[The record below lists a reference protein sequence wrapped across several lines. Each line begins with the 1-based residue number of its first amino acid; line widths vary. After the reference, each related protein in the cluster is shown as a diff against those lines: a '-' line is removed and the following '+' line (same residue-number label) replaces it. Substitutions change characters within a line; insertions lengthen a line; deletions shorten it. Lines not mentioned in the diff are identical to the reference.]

1 MKITLLQALF
11 ITNTLI
17 ISGCSIGERPNNTKV
32 ASDNMNHQ
40 NHDQIVVNEQKEHS
54 HSHEQ
59 HQDNSPSNTQAK
71 LTTPKNIAANQATN
85 LVINIQDAGG
95 KPVTK
100 FDTFQEQNMH
110 LIMVN
115 DDLTFFQHLHPDYKN
130 NGKFEVSA
138 EFPNPGN
145 YVLFSDYKPTGQPER
160 VSILNLNVP
169 GSIPLPKDLE
179 KFTKSKTLSNTKVTL
194 NTSPSNLRVG
204 QEIKIGFDIKDRQ
217 SNQAVQDIKPYLGE
231 KGHLVIIKSSSPLTK
246 SDYIHAH
253 ALKNSPPGKV
263 EFMTKFP
270 HKGTYKM
277 WMQFNFKGKVE
288 TADFWVSVES

>member
-1 MKITLLQALF
+1 MKTTLVQSLF
-11 ITNTLI
+11 ITTILFI
-17 ISGCSIGERPNNTKV
+17 FGCSIGERPNNKQV
-32 ASDNMNHQ
+32 ARDNTTYH
-40 NHDQIVVNEQKEHS
+40 NHDQKEQEQS

-59 HQDNSPSNTQAK
+59 HQDNSASNTQAK
-71 LTTPKNIAANQATN
+71 LTTPKNIAPNQATN
-85 LVINIQDAGG
+85 LVINIQDASG

-100 FDTFQEQNMH
+100 FDTFQEKDMH

-138 EFPNPGN
+138 KFPHPGN
-145 YVLFSDYKPTGQPER
+145 YVLFSDYKPAGKPER
-160 VSILNLNVP
+160 VSVLNLNVP

-204 QEIKIGFDIKDRQ
+204 QEIKVEFDIKDPQ
-217 SNQAVQDIKPYLGE
+217 SNQSIQDIKPYLGE

-253 ALKNSPPGKV
+253 ALKNSPPGKI

-270 HKGTYKM
+270 QKGTYKM
-277 WMQFNFKGKVE
+277 WMQFNFQEKVE